1 MFNLDPNAAKAA
13 DVKSATIQAAGKY
26 KGRIV
31 VAEYVENQQKGS
43 KNIRLVF
50 KSDAGQEA
58 SFFLNMV
65 YAGTT
70 VNESNHKMLSAI
82 LACMKMRST
91 GNVAAGRVEKW
102 NKDKQVREMVDASVF
117 PDLAGKEIGFLIQM
131 EIEKNSENG
140 YPRPVIYLP
149 FEASSEK
156 TASEVLANPPVM
168 QGTTLEKAVAYIAE
182 HSLVDR
188 RKNSDAGRKPEY
200 NTANATAGGSA
211 AQYDDDIPW

>member
-13 DVKSATIQAAGKY
+13 DAKSATIQMAGKY
-26 KGRIV
+26 KGRIT

-43 KNIRLVF
+43 KNIRIAF

-65 YAGTT
+65 YHGST

-82 LACMKMRST
+82 LACLKMRST
-91 GNVAAGRVEKW
+91 GNSSAGKVEKW
-102 NKDKQVREMVDASVF
+102 NKEKKVRELVDASVF

-131 EIEKNSENG
+131 EIPKDSEDG
-140 YPRPVIYLP
+140 YPRPTIYMP
-149 FEASSEK
+149 FEAASEK

-168 QGTTLEKAVAYIAE
+168 QGTTLEKAVAYIGE
-182 HSLVDR
+182 HPVVDR
-188 RKNSDAGRKPEY
+188 RKAGHAAAKPEY
-200 NTANATAGGSA
+200 QAPASGG
-211 AQYDDDIPW
+211 DDFDSDLPF

>member
-13 DVKSATIQAAGKY
+13 DVKSATIQASGKY
-26 KGRIV
+26 KGRIT
-31 VAEYVENQQKGS
+31 VAEYIENQQKGS
-43 KNIRLVF
+43 KNIRIAF

-65 YAGTT
+65 YAGSTI
-70 VNESNHKMLSAI
+70 NDSNHKMLSAI
-82 LACMKMRST
+82 LACLKMRST
-91 GNVAAGRVEKW
+91 GNPAAGKVEKW
-102 NKDKQVREMVDASVF
+102 NKDKQARELVDASVF
-117 PDLAGKEIGFLIQM
+117 PDMAGKEIGFLIQM

-140 YPRPVIYLP
+140 YPRPTIYMP

-182 HSLVDR
+182 HSIVDR
-188 RKNSDAGRKPEY
+188 RKHGQVAQKHEQQAATQGADAFD
-200 NTANATAGGSA
+200 N
-211 AQYDDDIPW
+211 DIPW